1 VTRLAPALLVLC
13 LVPIAAGC
21 GGGDNGSSK
30 STATNGG
37 TSGSANGPSGATG
50 GTGATGPGGGGQGS
64 GRTRAP
70 SKPTRR
76 VIAEQD
82 KRCRKESGG
91 ELRTE
96 RQLDRILQRLNPQQ
110 APQGA
115 RISGQAIELLRAQRA
130 ELVSLRVAATDK
142 PRLQRLLAVY
152 DRRIAILTSF
162 RAALLRRDLGGALAL
177 QGRLNAYRNLQR
189 AAAQNFGFKV
199 CGIASAGPGAN

>member
-1 VTRLAPALLVLC
+1 MTRLAPALLVLC
-13 LVPIAAGC
+13 LVLIAAGC

-30 STATNGG
+30 NTATSVG
-37 TSGSANGPSGATG
+37 TSSSKNGPSGATG
-50 GTGATGPGGGGQGS
+50 TTGATGSGGGQGS
-64 GRTRAP
+64 GRASAP
-70 SKPTRR
+70 SKPTRK

-130 ELVSLRVAATDK
+130 ELASLRVAATDK
-142 PRLQRLLAVY
+142 PRLQRLLAAY

-199 CGIASAGPGAN
+199 CGVASAGPGPN